1 MPERYD
7 VLEAKGNKPMT
18 EKEMMVKFW
27 VDAKRREAEKLK
39 HNVRPTSM
47 KMKNGDVVQVMNY
60 QTTLLLQRKFPEI
73 FDRLKPF
80 IEKFVKAKPPKRT
93 SKQVQTPVNRKWI
106 LATTIYADTHFDKQG
121 KQSMR
126 TRKRNIIEA
135 DKLMLWRQ
143 LKYDPQ
149 KQLFVVLG
157 DFFNTDGSYRT
168 TKGTEQQNK
177 VSEYEAWKQWAELLA
192 EVLYNRSWFVD
203 VDVILAQGNHDEHK
217 LTYLRDLLH
226 HYFQSNP
233 KIKISQVSED
243 GRYYYKRGNNLLWFT
258 HWHTARLNDLPW
270 LMAWRWEKNKER
282 YTGHRHKNIR
292 QSYHGMQVNTL
303 WAMSPWWE
311 WNKRYAVDHA
321 NKQIYGVLHHNRD
334 GKMWELYQKIK

>member
-60 QTTLLLQRKFPEI
+60 QTTLLLQRKFP
-73 FDRLKPF
+73 
-80 IEKFVKAKPPKRT
+80 
-93 SKQVQTPVNRKWI
+93 
-106 LATTIYADTHFDKQG
+106 
-121 KQSMR
+121 
-126 TRKRNIIEA
+126 
-135 DKLMLWRQ
+135 
-143 LKYDPQ
+143 
-149 KQLFVVLG
+149 
-157 DFFNTDGSYRT
+157 
-168 TKGTEQQNK
+168 
-177 VSEYEAWKQWAELLA
+177 
-192 EVLYNRSWFVD
+192 
-203 VDVILAQGNHDEHK
+203 
-217 LTYLRDLLH
+217 
-226 HYFQSNP
+226 
-233 KIKISQVSED
+233 
-243 GRYYYKRGNNLLWFT
+243 
-258 HWHTARLNDLPW
+258 LNDLPW
-270 LMAWRWEKNKER
+270 LMAWRWEKHKER